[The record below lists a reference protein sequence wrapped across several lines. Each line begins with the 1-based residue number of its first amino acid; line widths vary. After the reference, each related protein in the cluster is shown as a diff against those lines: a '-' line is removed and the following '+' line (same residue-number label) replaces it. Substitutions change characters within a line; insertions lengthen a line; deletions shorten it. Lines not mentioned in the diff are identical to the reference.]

1 MNQGESLA
9 TISYGI
15 GILPPTHEICA
26 THPHVIQPWYADDAS
41 AGGKFA
47 DIQEHM
53 REMMVLGPLQGYSPE
68 PTKSI
73 LVVSPRVVLKA
84 EEYFRGM
91 GVRVVSGICYLGGF
105 IGDPVSEDAW
115 LDEKLKGWRELV
127 EVLEGVALRH
137 L

>member
-1 MNQGESLA
+1 
-9 TISYGI
+9 
-15 GILPPTHEICA
+15 
-26 THPHVIQPWYADDAS
+26 
-41 AGGKFA
+41 
-47 DIQEHM
+47 M

>member
-1 MNQGESLA
+1 
-9 TISYGI
+9 
-15 GILPPTHEICA
+15 
-26 THPHVIQPWYADDAS
+26 
-41 AGGKFA
+41 
-47 DIQEHM
+47 
-53 REMMVLGPLQGYSPE
+53 
-68 PTKSI
+68 
-73 LVVSPRVVLKA
+73 
-84 EEYFRGM
+84 M